1 MVKYCA
7 VALCRNGSKKR
18 PDLSYFCFPTRPSE
32 RKKWEVFCKRADKKF
47 KTLSDPKICSLHFK
61 ESDIEI
67 SLSGR
72 KSVRSGRYPTIF
84 DPTKSMNTVSSRSKR
99 LADRKR
105 QCDEQPQA
113 KKVCPQK
120 LDFEDSIETCVDF
133 TADATSVNHDHSYF
147 CSQEQATPKS
157 NTNGSETTLPKCKC
171 STACQTDLTAD
182 EIDYL
187 VSELEECRRKNKIL
201 SAKLENKKDLKR
213 ELNTE
218 DMIRD
223 DESVKFYTGL
233 PNLACFNL
241 TLGLIQPYTKNI
253 KYWDKKKNGKSYYQN
268 DVSKKKP
275 GRQRHLSEKEEYL
288 LVLCRLRLGVLNR
301 QLGDMF
307 GVSEASVCKIVTTW
321 VCLLAKIFD
330 GTLLRWPTREEVKRQ
345 FPKSFKKYPDTRVI
359 IDATEF
365 FIEKPTSP
373 CAQKATWSDYKHH
386 NTLKL
391 LVGIAPC
398 GAFTFISKLWSGSTS
413 DRKIVQESGL
423 IDLLEKGDHLM
434 ADRGFNIRDL
444 LTRRGVKL
452 NIPPFSKGRFA
463 NSTYHTSK
471 KAKEELSLLTNPE
484 PLSPP
489 KHKPPPCLHF

>member
-1 MVKYCA
+1 MKTNTPLQTLQGKPCAFDKSGIPGVFYCPLQFIFACIMVKYCA

-47 KTLSDPKICSLHFK
+47 KKLSVHCILRKATSR
-61 ESDIEI
+61 
-67 SLSGR
+67 LSGL
-72 KSVRSGRYPTIF
+72 KSVRSGCYPTIF
-84 DPTKSMNTVSSRSKR
+84 DPTKSTNTVSSRSKR

-120 LDFEDSIETCVDF
+120 LDFEDSVETCVDF
-133 TADATSVNHDHSYF
+133 SADATSVNHDHSYF

-157 NTNGSETTLPKCKC
+157 NTNGSDTTLPKGKC

-201 SAKLENKKDLKR
+201 SEKLENKKGLKR

-223 DESVKFYTGL
+223 DDSVKFYTGL

-268 DVSKKKP
+268 DVSKKSLEDRDIFPRKK
-275 GRQRHLSEKEEYL
+275 SISWYFADC
-288 LVLCRLRLGVLNR
+288 V
-301 QLGDMF
+301 
-307 GVSEASVCKIVTTW
+307 W
-321 VCLLAKIFD
+321 VC
-330 GTLLRWPTREEVKRQ
+330 
-345 FPKSFKKYPDTRVI
+345 
-359 IDATEF
+359 
-365 FIEKPTSP
+365 
-373 CAQKATWSDYKHH
+373 
-386 NTLKL
+386 
-391 LVGIAPC
+391 
-398 GAFTFISKLWSGSTS
+398 
-413 DRKIVQESGL
+413 
-423 IDLLEKGDHLM
+423 
-434 ADRGFNIRDL
+434 
-444 LTRRGVKL
+444 
-452 NIPPFSKGRFA
+452 
-463 NSTYHTSK
+463 
-471 KAKEELSLLTNPE
+471 
-484 PLSPP
+484 
-489 KHKPPPCLHF
+489 